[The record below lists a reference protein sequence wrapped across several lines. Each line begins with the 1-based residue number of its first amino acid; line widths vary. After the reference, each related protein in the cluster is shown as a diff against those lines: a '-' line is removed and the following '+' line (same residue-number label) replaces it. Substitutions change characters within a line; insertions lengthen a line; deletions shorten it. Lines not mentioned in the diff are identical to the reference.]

1 MSSELS
7 TTQEST
13 ASFAPAEHD
22 APLIPHASSGGR
34 LRLRVQKTYKMF
46 VGGQF
51 VRSESGRYFQVTD
64 ASGAGQGAA
73 ENIPLA
79 SRKDG
84 RDAVKIAHGAWPGW
98 SGRTAYNRGQILY
111 RLAEVME
118 ARADELSHEIHRS
131 LALPEGDARAEVE
144 RSIDRVVSFAGWSDK
159 FQALLCSS
167 NPVAGPHFNFSVPES
182 MGVVA
187 VLAPPRPSLLG
198 LVSAVL
204 PIVVAGNACVVLVS
218 EADPRTALSWG
229 ECLATSDLP
238 SGVINLL
245 SGKASEVA
253 PHLARH
259 QEVAALDLWTDDDAL
274 ARQLEDLAV
283 GTVKRVRRHLLTATD
298 FSSASLEGLASIE
311 RFVELKTVW
320 HPVGV

>member
-1 MSSELS
+1 MSAEQRMS
-7 TTQEST
+7 QEPSM
-13 ASFAPAEHD
+13 ASVEAPAPKTE
-22 APLIPHASSGGR
+22 R

-46 VGGQF
+46 AGGQF
-51 VRSESGRYFQVTD
+51 IRSESGRYFQVSD
-64 ASGAGQGAA
+64 VSGAGQGGA

-84 RDAVKIAHGAWPGW
+84 RDAVKIAHGAWGGW

-118 ARADELSHEIHRS
+118 ARADELTQELHR
-131 LALPEGDARAEVE
+131 ALGLPPGEARVEVE

-187 VLAPPRPSLLG
+187 VVAPPRPSLLG
-198 LVSAVL
+198 LVSAVM
-204 PIVVAGNACVVLVS
+204 PILVTGNTCVVLAS
-218 EADPRTALSWG
+218 EEDPRTALSWC
-229 ECLATSDLP
+229 ECVATSDMP
-238 SGVINLL
+238 GGVLNVLT
-245 SGKASEVA
+245 GKISEVA

-259 QEVAALDLWTDDDAL
+259 QEVAALDLWTDNDAL
-274 ARQLEDLAV
+274 ARQLEELAI
-283 GTVKRVRRHLLTATD
+283 GTVKRTRRHAPSSVD
-298 FSSASLEGLASIE
+298 FAAPALEGLAALE
-311 RFVELKTVW
+311 RFVELKTIW